1 MLDRDG
7 TGQFSHIKDALSRLT
22 VDEDGETVNPAG
34 ERLFRS
40 PRRCKDMQV
49 SDGLIDA
56 VYTIRIRYCLSNG
69 PMKCILTSDA
79 LLL

>member
-7 TGQFSHIKDALSRLT
+7 TGRFSHIKDALSRLT
-22 VDEDGETVNPAG
+22 VDEDGEPADPAG

-56 VYTIRIRYCLSNG
+56 VYTIRIRYRLSNDC
-69 PMKCILTSDA
+69 MKCILTSDA